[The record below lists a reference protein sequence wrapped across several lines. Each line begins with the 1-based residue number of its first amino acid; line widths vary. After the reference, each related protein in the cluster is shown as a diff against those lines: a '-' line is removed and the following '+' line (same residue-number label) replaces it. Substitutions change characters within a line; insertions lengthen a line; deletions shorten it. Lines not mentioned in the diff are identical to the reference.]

1 MLIPFGILGASGA
14 GLASSYE
21 LISTTVLGSTSTSVT
36 FSNLGTYSSTYKH
49 LQIRYTA
56 RSIRSIQWNYT
67 LLITNGDTGNNRWH
81 GLGTFGNSAA
91 VQSQNG
97 SGTGF
102 ITGYAAGANTAANIY
117 SGNVID
123 ILDYSST
130 TKTKTFRTLAGIRSN
145 LTGNVDHHVALYS
158 GLWNSTAAITS
169 IALNDTGGWGFTAG
183 SRFSLYG
190 IKG

>member
-1 MLIPFGILGASGA
+1 MLIPFGTLAASGGA
-14 GLASSYE
+14 IIPDYE

-36 FSNLGTYSSTYKH
+36 FSSLGTYASTYKH

-56 RSIRSIQWNYT
+56 RSIRSIAWNYT
-67 LLITNGDTGNNRWH
+67 LLVTNGDSSNNRWH
-81 GLGTFGNSAA
+81 ALVGNGSN
-91 VQSQNG
+91 VISENG
-97 SGTGF
+97 SGSGF
-102 ITGYAAGANTAANIY
+102 ITGYAVGSNAASNIY
-117 SGNVID
+117 SGTVID

-130 TKTKTFRTLAGIRSN
+130 SKTKTFRSLSGARSN
-145 LTGNVDHHVALYS
+145 LTDPTNNKIGLYS